1 MGQYRKTRYQRP
13 DRRAVKNAPLCEDG
27 GDAPLSDALRAKVE
41 DSNRWLFAAAIL
53 RDPQSS
59 LEKVEDALY
68 GLAKSVQPPLDSAR
82 NIGEFIANLNPQAA
96 DYAEKMNAA
105 FCAMFELSIRHMQ
118 RSDMANREKLEAVM
132 AAMGPLKKNIA
143 KIKRALG
150 EYRKYSALL
159 ELIENSSTGNGNLRE
174 TYAEYMV
181 IANFN
186 RRIMEEVRGKP
197 DLSGERPEMVIGR
210 LLGRN
215 GAGRKPISMNEYTRY
230 KFGKTR

>member
-1 MGQYRKTRYQRP
+1 M
-13 DRRAVKNAPLCEDG
+13 KNAPLCEDG

-53 RDPQSS
+53 RDPQTS

-82 NIGEFIANLNPQAA
+82 NIGEFIANLEPQSA
-96 DYAEKMNAA
+96 DYAEKMKAA

-118 RSDMANREKLEAVM
+118 RNDTSNREKLEVVM
-132 AAMGPLKKNIA
+132 AAMRPLKKNIA
-143 KIKRALG
+143 KIRRALG
-150 EYRKYSALL
+150 EYQSYSVLL
-159 ELIENSSTGNGNLRE
+159 GLIESGSVGNGNLRE
-174 TYAEYMV
+174 AYAEYMV

-186 RRIMEEVRGKP
+186 RRIMEEVRSKP
-197 DLSGERPEMVIGR
+197 DLSGEKPEMVIGR

-215 GAGRKPISMNEYTRY
+215 GAGMKPISMNEYTGY